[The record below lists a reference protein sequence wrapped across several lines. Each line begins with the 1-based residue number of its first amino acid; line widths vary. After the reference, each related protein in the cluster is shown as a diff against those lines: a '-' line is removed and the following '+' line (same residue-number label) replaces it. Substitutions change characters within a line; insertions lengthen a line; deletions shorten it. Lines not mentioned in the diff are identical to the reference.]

1 MAQSVT
7 NEALWVKLLEIDKKL
22 DKYSVEQETPVPT
35 QERAENKPDF
45 TGIKDDI
52 ITKISDEIA
61 RLGRSS
67 DSHFDANKK
76 NIVAITETMQKVWN
90 IVSRIRKQQREA
102 AESQEASG
110 HFFNF
115 WLFKVRKTSLVIA
128 ALGLLVLILT
138 LFCMKQQNDYSLLMD
153 EYYRQSVEVRMTQA
167 EADSLK
173 NTTKTYTYKRQ
184 K

>member
-22 DKYSVEQETPVPT
+22 DKHSAEPKTPVST
-35 QERAENKPDF
+35 QKTVENKPGF

-76 NIVAITETMQKVWN
+76 NIIVITETIQKVWN

-102 AESQEASG
+102 VESREASG
-110 HFFNF
+110 HYFNF
-115 WLFKVRKTSLVIA
+115 RFFKVRKTSIVIT
-128 ALGLLVLILT
+128 LLSLLVLILT
-138 LFCMKQQNDYSLLMD
+138 LFCMKQQNNYSLLLD
-153 EYYRQSVEVRMTQA
+153 GYYRQNIKIKEMQA
-167 EADSLK
+167 EVKTVK
-173 NTTKTYTYKRQ
+173 NK
-184 K
+184 